1 MDGGK
6 LGCWVFALAVA
17 LMVQTSLSQ
26 TETTT
31 GPTNT
36 TSTGGS
42 SGGQGSGQG
51 GSCVGG
57 ASDTADWGAWL
68 RWRSGEILY
77 AMNYTN
83 ATRPGDPNNRW
94 IDVSVGVRLSNI
106 GSLSESSMQ
115 FEMSIDLFLSWFDDR
130 LAGMSSHMTPVPG
143 RHLWNPVYAM
153 GEKVDPLCSDEGC
166 LTQSDDQIST
176 WLCPDGNVHHIAKQ
190 DVKIT
195 CAMNLRFY
203 PLDKQECTF
212 EIHGYDS
219 MRFVLNPSFQWVV
232 PGVPV
237 VTDAT
242 SIHSQFEVTQVD
254 FQAKYN
260 SFLSSVHHCSYH
272 KGSYGYVTDACT
284 KQCENY
290 GGSKLSEARDEC
302 VDTNKGSPNTYTTL
316 AITMYMKRRLSYYMM
331 EIYVPS
337 ITIVC
342 LSWVAFWINRAAVPA
357 RVALGITTVLTMIT
371 QSTRVV
377 DMPQISYV
385 RAIDAWLLAC
395 QCMVFGAL
403 LEYAIVNYYDRKHK
417 PKTAAAAPTHPVKV
431 VRLPNPPSEKG
442 VINGSSEKGSMNGHT
457 KPAEP
462 PKKPKNPE
470 DEGIAAIIDKAA
482 RILFP
487 LSYIGFNIFYWVY
500 YSVADQH
507 H

>member
-6 LGCWVFALAVA
+6 LGCWVFTLTVA
-17 LMVQTSLSQ
+17 LLVQTAVSQ
-26 TETTT
+26 TGMTTEAS
-31 GPTNT
+31 NT
-36 TSTGGS
+36 TRSS
-42 SGGQGSGQG
+42 SGGGGGQSGGQG

-57 ASDTADWGAWL
+57 SDTADWGAWL
-68 RWRSGEILY
+68 EWRSGEILF
-77 AMNYTN
+77 ANNYTN
-83 ATRPGDPNNRW
+83 ASRPGDPNDRW

-115 FEMSIDLFLSWFDDR
+115 YEMSIDLFLSWFDDR
-130 LAGMSSHMTPVPG
+130 LAGLSSYMTPVPG
-143 RHLWNPVYAM
+143 RHLWNPIYAM
-153 GEKVDPLCSDEGC
+153 GEKVDPLCSDESC
-166 LTQSDDQIST
+166 LMESDDQIST

-219 MRFVLNPSFQWVV
+219 MRFLLDPSFQWVV

-237 VTDAT
+237 VTDAE

-254 FQAKYN
+254 FNAKYN
-260 SFLSSVHHCSYH
+260 SFLSSVAQCSYH
-272 KGSYGYVTDACT
+272 KGSYAYYTEGCS
-284 KQCENY
+284 KKCENY
-290 GGSKLSEARDEC
+290 GGTKLSETKDDC
-302 VDTNKGSPNTYTTL
+302 VDTNKQSPNTYTTL

-403 LEYAIVNYYDRKHK
+403 LEYAIVNYYDRK
-417 PKTAAAAPTHPVKV
+417 PRAKTAAAPPQPVKV
-431 VRLPNPPSEKG
+431 VRLPNTP
-442 VINGSSEKGSMNGHT
+442 SEKGSMNGHMV
-457 KPAEP
+457 PPEP
-462 PKKPKNPE
+462 PKKPKNPD
-470 DEGIAAIIDKAA
+470 DEGIAAMIDKGA

-487 LSYIGFNIFYWVY
+487 LSYLGFNIFYWVY
-500 YSVADQH
+500 YSVAEQH

>member
-1 MDGGK
+1 
-6 LGCWVFALAVA
+6 
-17 LMVQTSLSQ
+17 
-26 TETTT
+26 
-31 GPTNT
+31 
-36 TSTGGS
+36 
-42 SGGQGSGQG
+42 
-51 GSCVGG
+51 
-57 ASDTADWGAWL
+57 
-68 RWRSGEILY
+68 
-77 AMNYTN
+77 
-83 ATRPGDPNNRW
+83 
-94 IDVSVGVRLSNI
+94 
-106 GSLSESSMQ
+106 
-115 FEMSIDLFLSWFDDR
+115 
-130 LAGMSSHMTPVPG
+130 MTPVPG
-143 RHLWNPVYAM
+143 RHLWNPIYAM
-153 GEKVDPLCSDEGC
+153 GEKVDPLCSDESC
-166 LTQSDDQIST
+166 LSQSDDQIST

-219 MRFVLNPSFQWVV
+219 MRFLLEPEFQWVV

-237 VTDAT
+237 VTDAN

-254 FQAKYN
+254 FKAKYN
-260 SFLSSVHHCSYH
+260 SFLSSVAQCPYH
-272 KGSYGYVTDACT
+272 QGSYAYNTEACT
-284 KQCENY
+284 ICENY
-290 GGSKLSEARDEC
+290 GGKKNSESKDEC
-302 VDTNKGSPNTYTTL
+302 VDTNKQSPNTYTTLAITMYMKRRLSYYMMEIYVPSITIVSLPVESPNTYTTL

-403 LEYAIVNYYDRKHK
+403 LEYAIVNYYDRKPK
-417 PKTAAAAPTHPVKV
+417 AKTAAAAPPQPVKV
-431 VRLPNPPSEKG
+431 VRLPNSP
-442 VINGSSEKGSMNGHT
+442 SEKGSMNGHMV
-457 KPAEP
+457 PPEP
-462 PKKPKNPE
+462 PKKPRNPD
-470 DEGIAAIIDKAA
+470 DEGIAATIDKGA

-487 LSYIGFNIFYWVY
+487 LSYLGFNIFYWVY
-500 YSVADQH
+500 YSVAEQH